1 MVSPE
6 QPGGATPTPD
16 PAGSTPAGLEA
27 LEHQWS
33 VRAADGVD
41 VVVTTVRDRVVR
53 PILLVARALV
63 FGAIILVAGAVMLI
77 LLSVG
82 LLRLL
87 DVYAFPGRVWASYLL
102 LGVVF
107 SLAGLLVWTRRT
119 DRA

>member
-6 QPGGATPTPD
+6 HPGGASPTADGGQTAP
-16 PAGSTPAGLEA
+16 SGLDA
-27 LEHQWS
+27 LEHEWS

-41 VVVTTVRDRVVR
+41 AVVTTVRDRVIR

-63 FGAIILVAGAVMLI
+63 FGAIILVAGTVALV

-107 SLAGLLVWTRRT
+107 SLAGLLVWTKRT
-119 DRA
+119 GRA

>member
-6 QPGGATPTPD
+6 QPAGATPRRDDDRPTP
-16 PAGSTPAGLEA
+16 SSLEA

-33 VRAADGVD
+33 IRAADGVD
-41 VVVTTVRDRVVR
+41 AVVTTVRDRVVR
-53 PILLVARALV
+53 PILLLARALV
-63 FGAIILVAGAVMLI
+63 FGAIILVAGTVAVV
-77 LLSVG
+77 LLSVAV
-82 LLRLL
+82 LRLL

-119 DRA
+119 GPD